1 MVQLA
6 ANIDWLWKALPL
18 EQRLAAA
25 HRAGFKAVEALDPYV
40 APIEDWKQWL
50 TTYQLKLVLINAP
63 SGSSADVSVRG
74 LAAWPGKE
82 EEFQSAFT
90 KAMTYAQA
98 LGVPLIHATAGPTA
112 PNGAGDTPQ
121 MQQAS
126 YEKNLAW
133 ACTRAQAQGMGV
145 TIEPLSPRDAR
156 GAFMASLHHAM
167 ATIAAVGHPA
177 LKLQFDLYHQQILHG
192 DIIFNLRSTFP
203 NIGHIQVAG
212 VPDRTEPDLGE
223 LDFGRLA
230 RELSALGYTGYV
242 GCEYRPA
249 KSPEE
254 GLHWARPYL

>member
-1 MVQLA
+1 MIQLA

-25 HRAGFKAVEALDPYV
+25 HRAGFKAVESLDPYV
-40 APIEDWKQWL
+40 APIEDWKKWL
-50 TTYQLKLVLINAP
+50 ATYQLKLVLINAP
-63 SGSSADVSVRG
+63 SGSSASVSVRG

-82 EEFQSAFT
+82 EEFQSAFS
-90 KAMTYAQA
+90 KAMAYAQA
-98 LGVPLIHATAGPTA
+98 LGVPLIHATAGPTS
-112 PNGAGDTPQ
+112 PNGEDDTPQ
-121 MQQAS
+121 KQQAS
-126 YEKNLAW
+126 YEANLAW
-133 ACTRAQAQGMGV
+133 ACGLAEAQGIGI

-156 GAFMASLHHAM
+156 GAFMASLPHAM
-167 ATIAAVGHPA
+167 TTITAVGHTA

-192 DIIFNLRSTFP
+192 DIIFNLRSTF
-203 NIGHIQVAG
+203 NKIGHIQVAG

-223 LDFGRLA
+223 LDFDRLA
-230 RELSALGYTGYV
+230 KELSTLGYAGYV

>member
-1 MVQLA
+1 MIQLA

-25 HRAGFKAVEALDPYV
+25 HRAGFQAVEALDPYV
-40 APIEDWKQWL
+40 ASIEDWKKWL

-63 SGSSADVSVRG
+63 SGSSASMAVRG

-82 EEFQSAFT
+82 EEFQSAFS
-90 KAMTYAQA
+90 KAMAYAQA
-98 LGVPLIHATAGPTA
+98 LGVPLIHATAGPTG
-112 PNGAGDTPQ
+112 PNGASDTPH
-121 MQQAS
+121 QQQTS

-133 ACTRAQAQGMGV
+133 ACAIAQPQGIGV

-156 GAFMASLHHAM
+156 GAFMASLPHAM
-167 ATIAAVGHPA
+167 ATIAAVGHSA

-192 DIIFNLRSTFP
+192 DIIFNLRSTFQ

-230 RELSALGYTGYV
+230 KELSALGYTGYV

-254 GLHWARPYL
+254 GLDWARPYL